1 MRLDQSVVL
10 NQNNVKG
17 WNKNKLDKNNIK
29 ARMGTMSNRNNL
41 EIITMNKLKV
51 KINESTIRW
60 IVWTITITMFL
71 DCR

>member
-1 MRLDQSVVL
+1 MRLDQSAML

-41 EIITMNKLKV
+41 EIITMNKLK
-51 KINESTIRW
+51 
-60 IVWTITITMFL
+60 
-71 DCR
+71 